1 MNRTVFL
8 IILLLGLNSLA
19 SSLLHQYHLVN
30 TSMTWSEAQSYCRET
45 YTDLATISDQEDL
58 QSLSSLLYFAG
69 QAWIGLKYD
78 NWMWSLDDNET
89 PDWPEGYPWYQYGF
103 GTYSNNQDECVMML
117 PYYEQ
122 YGGSWFLSS
131 CNNNYNYFVCYDGG
145 ENATQ
150 TFLLV
155 TQGMTWY
162 QAQSYCR
169 EHYTDL
175 ATVRNQTEN
184 QDIINLAQNAGVYYT
199 WLWIGLYRNATWSD
213 GSDESNSNFYT
224 YTYTSPNNYGL
235 NQSCATTQNYYWYN
249 YNNYF
254 EYQDTLENCNNTF
267 PFVCYSEICESS
279 PSITHEYYVVNQQM
293 TWSEAQSYCRETYT
307 DLATVSNSDD
317 YISLTCLINSTLGN
331 SGQAWIGLTLNW
343 IWSQG
348 DNGSELITNGWPGGY
363 PWYPYENSESS
374 LLKECVWM
382 IFNTG
387 QWQPVSC
394 TYYNMFVCYDGRE
407 TATQP
412 FVLVTQ
418 YMTWYGAQSYCREY
432 YTDLAT
438 VRNQTDNQ
446 AIQTVVQNSGYWYY
460 YYYSGWIGLYR
471 NGTWSDGDTSP
482 LYYTSFSGLNQSC
495 ATAQYNWMYYDYN
508 YEACTNILPF
518 VCFSAFSTAEPH
530 TGKASVVCNETSMT
544 VAVDK
549 SSILGLSADH
559 LHLNDPACILSSN
572 STDLF
577 MTLNLNDCGTQLEEK
592 GDNLIFRNVIA
603 SFGESNDVIT
613 REQEVSIDVSCIY
626 SKKGNV
632 SLEYLVHKIPYIF
645 SEKGFGKFTY
655 QFEFFYNSLFNR
667 MVDPATYPVKVELNQ
682 MIYMEITS
690 TTSVP
695 NTELF
700 VDSCKATPSDNPD
713 DPTHYSI
720 IQNGCQ
726 EDQTVKVYP
735 SPQNQF
741 RFGMEAFKFIG
752 MHEQVYISCAVILC
766 EAGNPNSRC
775 AEGCI
780 NGTSRR
786 RREAVM
792 QTTSHYISQG
802 PLHVGRSA
810 NGQAAPLGLNL
821 NLVFI
826 TGCLLA
832 AVAMVCGVVIYRSRG
847 SKVKYQP
854 LQTDE

>member
-8 IILLLGLNSLA
+8 IIVLTGLSRLA
-19 SSLLHQYHLVN
+19 SSVLHQYHLVN
-30 TSMTWSEAQSYCRET
+30 QQMTWYEAQSYCRET
-45 YTDLATISDQEDL
+45 YTDLATVTDQDDYN
-58 QSLSSLLYFAG
+58 SLASMITFTG
-69 QAWIGLKYD
+69 QVWIGLKYD
-78 NWMWSLDDNET
+78 NWMWSLKENDTNG
-89 PDWPEGYPWYQYGF
+89 WPGGYPWYQYGL
-103 GTYSNNQDECVMML
+103 GTYSIQDECVVIY
-117 PYYEQ
+117 PYYVQ
-122 YGGSWFLSS
+122 YGASWFLSD
-131 CNNNYNYFVCYDGG
+131 CNSKYYFVCYDGG

-150 TFLLV
+150 TLVLV
-155 TQGMTWY
+155 TQSLTWY

-169 EHYTDL
+169 ENHTDL
-175 ATVRNQTEN
+175 ATVRNQTDI
-184 QDIINLAQNAGVYYT
+184 QAIINQTQNAGVFYT
-199 WLWIGLYRNATWSD
+199 QLWIGLYRTGTWSD
-213 GSDESNSNFYT
+213 GGNSNVNT
-224 YTYTSPNNYGL
+224 YTYTPPNTYEL
-235 NQSCATTQNYYWYN
+235 NQSCTTAQNYYSYN
-249 YNNYF
+249 YDYYLY
-254 EYQDTLENCNNTF
+254 YQKTLENCNNTF
-267 PFVCYSEICESS
+267 PFLCYSEICESS
-279 PSITHEYYVVNQQM
+279 PSITHQYYVVDQQM

-307 DLATVSNSDD
+307 DLATVSNFDD
-317 YISLTCLINSTLGN
+317 YNSLTCLINSTFGY
-331 SGQAWIGLTLNW
+331 SGQAWIGLTFDW

-348 DNGSELITNGWPGGY
+348 DNGTEVITNGWPGGY
-363 PWYPYENSESS
+363 PWVSQESLES
-374 LLKECVWM
+374 KSCVQM
-382 IFNTG
+382 NFYNG
-387 QWQPVSC
+387 LWQPIPC
-394 TYYNMFVCYDGRE
+394 RYNNLVVCYDGSQN
-407 TATQP
+407 ATQP
-412 FVLVTQ
+412 FVLVYQ
-418 YMTWYGAQSYCREY
+418 WMDWSGAQRYCRKY

-438 VRNQTDNQ
+438 VRNQSENQ
-446 AIQTVVQNSGYWYY
+446 AIQNLVQRSDYY
-460 YYYSGWIGLYR
+460 YSSGWIGLYK
-471 NGTWSDGDTSP
+471 NGTWSDGEASP
-482 LYYTSFSGLNQSC
+482 VYYTNFNGLNQSC
-495 ATAQYNWMYYDYN
+495 ATAQYNLIYYEYKS
-508 YEACTNILPF
+508 EACNNTLPF
-518 VCFSAFSTAEPH
+518 VCYSEFSTAEHPH

-559 LHLNDPACILSSN
+559 LHLNDPACVLSSN

-613 REQEVSIDVSCIY
+613 REQDVAIEVSCIY

-700 VDSCKATPSDNPD
+700 VESCQATPSDNPD

-726 EDQTVKVYP
+726 EDQTVQVYP

-802 PLHVGRSA
+802 PLRVGRSA
-810 NGQAAPLGLNL
+810 NSQELLHLG
-821 NLVFI
+821 
-826 TGCLLA
+826 
-832 AVAMVCGVVIYRSRG
+832 
-847 SKVKYQP
+847 
-854 LQTDE
+854 